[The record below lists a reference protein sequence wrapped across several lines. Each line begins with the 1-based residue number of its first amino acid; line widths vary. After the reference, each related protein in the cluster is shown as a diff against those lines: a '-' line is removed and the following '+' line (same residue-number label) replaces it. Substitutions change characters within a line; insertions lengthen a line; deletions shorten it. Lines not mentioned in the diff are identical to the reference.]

1 VEEAVRALAR
11 VARYAQWRREPP
23 GTVPELSTVDDPDP
37 LVRYGIPVVPS
48 RSADDA
54 RSAVAA
60 AEELGFPVALKVAD
74 PGLRHRI
81 DLGAVRLDL
90 PDAAAVRVAYREL
103 TRLAEAGGWPGT
115 AHRVIVQPMVPPGV
129 SVVVEALQDPRFG
142 PVVGF
147 GPGGVTGELLD
158 DRAWRPAPLT
168 DRDAA
173 ALVREPRSAALLFGH
188 RGARQVSTAALEDL
202 LLRVGRLIDDRPRL
216 RRLSLNP
223 VLTRPDGLSV
233 LHATVHYG
241 PDVDRPDTGPRRL

>member
-1 VEEAVRALAR
+1 
-11 VARYAQWRREPP
+11 
-23 GTVPELSTVDDPDP
+23 
-37 LVRYGIPVVPS
+37 VRYGIRVVPS
-48 RSADDA
+48 GTARDA
-54 RSAVAA
+54 EGAVEVAGV
-60 AEELGFPVALKVAD
+60 LGYPVALKVAD
-74 PGLRHRI
+74 PRLRHRI
-81 DLGAVRLDL
+81 DLGAVRLGL
-90 PDAAAVRVAYREL
+90 PDAAAVRAAYQDLEGL
-103 TRLAEAGGWPGT
+103 TGARHE
-115 AHRVIVQPMVPPGV
+115 VIVQPMVPPGV
-129 SVVVEALQDPRFG
+129 SWVVEAVQDPRFG

-147 GPGGVTGELLD
+147 GPGGVTGELLE

-188 RGARQVSTAALEDL
+188 RGAPPVAIAYLEDL
-202 LLRVGRLIDDRPRL
+202 LLRVGRLIDDRPEV

>member
-1 VEEAVRALAR
+1 M
-11 VARYAQWRREPP
+11 
-23 GTVPELSTVDDPDP
+23 
-37 LVRYGIPVVPS
+37 
-48 RSADDA
+48 
-54 RSAVAA
+54 
-60 AEELGFPVALKVAD
+60 ALKVAD

-103 TRLAEAGGWPGT
+103 SRLAEAGGWPGT

-188 RGARQVSTAALEDL
+188 RGARQVSTADLEDL

-223 VLTRPDGLSV
+223 VLARPDGLSV

-241 PDVDRPDTGPRRL
+241 PDVDRPDSGPRRL